1 MTAKMM
7 LRRPL
12 GALFVLGLISGCVQE
27 PVSTSGD
34 SAALGSSSAGSTG
47 AECSSSNAEANAAWA
62 MAAKIFVPAPIAC
75 GDLVA
80 GGVSRSKCDASG
92 KGVTQIQVSCAAL
105 GFENMKKYSVCRPAV
120 EALSAAAASSAA
132 AECQPSDGISPVDGT
147 PPVED
152 PYVDLEAGLPG
163 DNVHVLQTKDSS
175 MAEAYSGDTSAFASH
190 STDGKTTV
198 NETKMF
204 TTTTKDGVTSVTW
217 K

>member
-12 GALFVLGLISGCVQE
+12 GALFVLGLIAGCVQE
-27 PVSTSGD
+27 PASTSSA

-47 AECSSSNAEANAAWA
+47 AECSSSNAEADAAWA

-75 GDLVA
+75 ADLVA

-105 GFENMKKYSVCRPAV
+105 GFENMKKYSVCRPAA
-120 EALSAAAASSAA
+120 EALSAAAASSAGA
-132 AECQPSDGISPVDGT
+132 QCQPSDGI
-147 PPVED
+147 PPGED

-163 DNVHVLQTKDSS
+163 DDVHVLKTKDSS
-175 MAEAYSGDTSAFASH
+175 MAEAYSGNTSAYASH

-204 TTTTKDGVTSVTW
+204 TATTKDGVTSVTW